1 MPRKMARS
9 GCQTRF
15 GLAEALMAVHTLY
28 LSCGKAGKAPILA
41 PVRESSGES
50 RLIISDEAQERLTN
64 LWPSR
69 YVWEGIGLSPATNES
84 TINSQDDGSEPSDGG
99 ACRVR
104 PHG

>member
-1 MPRKMARS
+1 MMPRIEESKTARV
-9 GCQTRF
+9 G
-15 GLAEALMAVHTLY
+15 
-28 LSCGKAGKAPILA
+28 
-41 PVRESSGES
+41 
-50 RLIISDEAQERLTN
+50 ISDEAQERLTN

-69 YVWEGIGLSPATNES
+69 YVWEGIGLSPATNEL